1 MKKFNITA
9 EDILKV
15 VVCIL
20 LSFGIYT
27 CGWINGHLSA
37 SDLIYRNKRDVEY
50 VYIEIEKEEKTD
62 AAEDDAQNA
71 CIEPVEAPDWPKL
84 YSDEDAVALAQ
95 TVYGEAR
102 GVNKLTNDGG
112 FTVSGTCQ
120 KAAVMWVVLNRYDA
134 GYEDSIVDVCAAKG
148 QFVGYEEDNPV
159 WDELLELAYDVLDR
173 WNAEKHG
180 ESNVG
185 RVIPSD
191 YFWFRGD
198 GQYNWFR
205 NEYRGREY
213 WDWTLGDPYVE

>member
-15 VVCIL
+15 VTCIL

-37 SDLIYRNKRDVEY
+37 SDLIDRDKRDVEY
-50 VYIEIEKEEKTD
+50 VYIEVEKDEKAD
-62 AAEDDAQNA
+62 ASEDDAQNA
-71 CIEPVEAPDWPKL
+71 SIEPVEAPEWPKL

-95 TVYGEAR
+95 TLYGEAR
-102 GVNKLTNDGG
+102 GVKELTNDGG

-120 KAAVMWVVLNRYDA
+120 KAAVAWCVLNRYDA
-134 GYEDSIVDVCAAKG
+134 GYEDSIVEVCAAEG
-148 QFVGYEEDNPV
+148 QFIGYESDNPV
-159 WDELLELAYDVLDR
+159 WNDLLELAYDVLDR

-180 ESNVG
+180 ETNVG

-205 NEYRGREY
+205 NEYRGREH

>member
-1 MKKFNITA
+1 MKKINITA
-9 EDILKV
+9 EDIIK
-15 VVCIL
+15 IL
-20 LSFGIYT
+20 VFIMISFGIYT
-27 CGWINGHLSA
+27 CGWINGRVSSREFLDNSA
-37 SDLIYRNKRDVEY
+37 SRVEY
-50 VYIEIEKEEKTD
+50 IYIEKEIERTEEKETS
-62 AAEDDAQNA
+62 QNA
-71 CIEPVEAPDWPKL
+71 SIEPVEAPEWPKL

-95 TVYGEAR
+95 TLYGEAR
-102 GVNKLTNDGG
+102 GVKELTNDGG

-134 GYEDSIVDVCAAKG
+134 GYEDSIVDVCAAEG
-148 QFVGYEEDNPV
+148 QFVGYESDNPV
-159 WDELLELAYDVLDR
+159 WDDLLELAYDVLDR

-213 WDWTLGDPYVE
+213 WDWTLGDPYVAE